1 MARRK
6 KRKTRAII
14 AGHLEKIGAR
24 VFDDFSSVITGIIKG
39 NQGIYALFKKDRLY
53 YVGLARNLKGRIKSH
68 VRDRHQNKWTHFS
81 LYIIRKEEHIK
92 EIESL
97 VLRVA
102 YPKGNK
108 VRGKLKQSKDLR
120 PLLKRKLKD
129 EWEKQL
135 GGIIGDKGRPFGRI
149 RKEKKGKKAGKS
161 NRPMKG
167 YFPGGKMI
175 YARYKGEDYRAWVMG
190 NGRIKIIPSGE
201 LFDSP
206 SLAGIAITKKRTMNG
221 WRFWKYKDKNG
232 ELVYIDQLRKK
243 RG

>member
-1 MARRK
+1 MARKK

-14 AGHLEKIGAR
+14 AGHLEKIGAK

-68 VRDRHQNKWTHFS
+68 NRDRHQNKWTHFS

-97 VLRVA
+97 VLRIA

-129 EWEKQL
+129 EWIKQL
-135 GGIIGDKGRPFGRI
+135 GGIIGDKVRPFGRI
-149 RKEKKGKKAGKS
+149 RKEKKGKIKGKS
-161 NRPMKG
+161 ERPLRG
-167 YFPGGKMI
+167 YFPEGKVI
-175 YARYKGEDYRAWVMG
+175 YANYKGKAYKAWVSTS
-190 NGRIKIIPSGE
+190 GRIRVNGKH
-201 LFDSP
+201 FNNP
-206 SLAGIAITKKRTMNG
+206 SLAGLEITKKRTMNG

-232 ELVYIDQLRKK
+232 ELVYIDQLRKMQ
-243 RG
+243 G